1 MAHGPTTGHT
11 RGMSYPRPAPQPA
24 AGTLRASHADRDR
37 AVEQLKVAYTDGR
50 LDREEFDLRLHAAL
64 SAVTREDAD
73 AVLAGLGRAPS
84 AVPAAPLPHRRPNA
98 HERGWAMLAH
108 VPGVLPSLLVLLLR
122 GRESG
127 FVRAHAVEG
136 LNFQL
141 TLVMLSV
148 IFPLALVLTLGLIM
162 LFYIAMPFMIAAG
175 VLTALAGARF
185 RYPLSVRLV
194 R

>member
-1 MAHGPTTGHT
+1 
-11 RGMSYPRPAPQPA
+11 MSYPRPTPRSAS
-24 AGTLRASHADRDR
+24 GSLRASHADRDR
-37 AVEQLKVAYTDGR
+37 AVEQLKVAYSDGR
-50 LDREEFDLRLHAAL
+50 LDREEFDGRLHAAL
-64 SAVTREDAD
+64 TAVTRTDVD
-73 AVLAGLGRAPS
+73 SVLAGIGRAAP
-84 AVPAAPLPHRRPNA
+84 APVPAAPVPHRRPTA
-98 HERGWAMLAH
+98 HERGWAVLAH

-122 GRESG
+122 GRGSG

-162 LFYIAMPFMIAAG
+162 LFYVAMPFLIAAG
-175 VLTALAGARF
+175 VIAALAGGRF